1 MFIVNL
7 FYKKP
12 ISEIEKHIKAHR
24 DFLDIHYQSGYFLAS
39 GAKNPRNGG
48 IILVNSQISRDHL
61 EQILLEDPFRQNDIA
76 DYEIIEFVPSK
87 YASILADN
95 I

>member
-1 MFIVNL
+1 MFVVNL
-7 FYKKP
+7 SYKKP
-12 ISEIEKHIKAHR
+12 ISEIEKQIEAHR
-24 DFLDIHYQSGYFLAS
+24 AFLDIYYKGGYFLAS

-48 IILVNSQISRDHL
+48 IILVNSKIKRDTL
-61 EQILLEDPFRQNDIA
+61 EKILLEDPFSIEGIS

-87 YASILADN
+87 YAAILADS